1 MPSQL
6 GVDRSRIVQKLAA
19 ARDSIAQS
27 VSDQFFLSHPDWL
40 AKYGERGRQFCTEDA
55 RFHLDFLCG
64 SLEAGSYE
72 SFADYA
78 LWTVRMLG
86 ARGIPA
92 HSLQENFAQIR
103 VHLAAALSPE
113 EHGEVSR
120 FLDWAETACAE
131 EPASELEL
139 ENGAGALSL
148 SRDVFLA
155 AILNGQRQAALNIVE
170 EALRAGHSHVD
181 IYVDV
186 VADALHRI
194 GKLWEMNR
202 VSVAQEHMATAL
214 TQFVISSIYPKMI
227 PDGPA
232 RGQMVVTGVAGEMH
246 QIGANLVADAMESK
260 GWSVR
265 FLGSNSPLPSILQ
278 AINESSA
285 DVLCISTTLVSNLP
299 SAARLIRSVRN
310 NRKEHAPRI
319 VVGGAAYR
327 FAPQFIDEI
336 GSVVIALDLRAALSL
351 LCG

>member
-6 GVDRSRIVQKLAA
+6 VVDRSRIAQKLAA
-19 ARDSIAQS
+19 ARNSIAQN
-27 VSDQFFLSHPDWL
+27 VSDQFFLNHPDWL

-64 SLEAGSYE
+64 ALEAGSFA

-78 LWTVRMLG
+78 LWTARMLG
-86 ARGIPA
+86 ARGIAA
-92 HSLQENFAQIR
+92 HSLEENFAQIAL
-103 VHLAAALSPE
+103 HLAAVLSPE
-113 EHGEVSR
+113 DHAEVSR
-120 FLDWAETACAE
+120 FLDWAKSACAE
-131 EPASELEL
+131 EPASSPEL
-139 ENGAGALSL
+139 ENGDGALSL
-148 SRDVFLA
+148 SKDVFLA

-181 IYVDV
+181 VYVDV
-186 VADALHRI
+186 VAGALHRV
-194 GKLWEMNR
+194 GKLWELNR
-202 VSVAQEHMATAL
+202 ISVAQEHMATAL

-227 PDGPA
+227 PDGPQ
-232 RGQMVVTGVAGEMH
+232 RGRMVVTGVAGELH

-265 FLGSNSPLPSILQ
+265 FLGSNAPLPSILQ

-299 SAARLIRSVRN
+299 SAAQLIRSVRN
-310 NRKEHAPRI
+310 DRKERAPRI

-327 FAPQFIDEI
+327 YSPQFVDEI
-336 GSVVIALDLRAALSL
+336 ESAVIALDLRAALSL

>member
-6 GVDRSRIVQKLAA
+6 GVDRSGIAQKLVA
-19 ARDSIAQS
+19 ARNSIAQS
-27 VSDQFFLSHPDWL
+27 VSDQFFLIHPDWL
-40 AKYGERGRQFCTEDA
+40 VKYGERGRQFCTEDA

-64 SLEAGSYE
+64 ALEAGSPE

-78 LWTVRMLG
+78 LWTARMLG

-92 HSLQENFAQIR
+92 HSLEENFAQIA

-113 EHGEVSR
+113 EHAEVSR
-120 FLDWAETACAE
+120 FLDWAKTACRE
-131 EPASELEL
+131 EPASTAEL
-139 ENGAGALSL
+139 ENGDGALKL

-170 EALRAGHSHVD
+170 ETLRAGHSHVD

-186 VADALHRI
+186 IGDSLHRV
-194 GKLWEMNR
+194 GKLWELNR

-227 PDGPA
+227 PDGPP
-232 RGQMVVTGVAGEMH
+232 RGQMVVTGVAGEQH

-265 FLGSNSPLPSILQ
+265 FLGSNSPLPSILE

-299 SAARLIRSVRN
+299 SAAQLIRSVRSD
-310 NRKEHAPRI
+310 RKERAPRI

-327 FAPQFIDEI
+327 YCPQFVDEI
-336 GSVVIALDLRAALSL
+336 GCLGVALDLRAALSL